1 MSKGEGRKRD
11 TVRIGSVAFP
21 LLFLQI
27 KETVM
32 KLETLK
38 RIVFACVAVMLFGVA
53 GTAAAQGYIGVGAG
67 ITTFDLCDDLNALGL
82 TSCDDKDTGWKLFGG
97 YKFTP
102 NFAVEGAWIDL
113 GEVSASDG
121 FVTVTGEVDGFQIAA
136 VGIFPINPQFGIF
149 GKVGAYMW
157 DVSATASAPGFASAS
172 ASDDGTDIMFGAGV
186 SWNFTSNFGL
196 RAEWERFDIDGDG
209 LDFLSVG
216 VQFNF

>member
-1 MSKGEGRKRD
+1 
-11 TVRIGSVAFP
+11 

-38 RIVFACVAVMLFGVA
+38 RVGFACVAVMLFGVA

-67 ITTFDLCDDLNALGL
+67 LTRADLCGDLNALGA

-113 GEVSASDG
+113 GKVSASAG
-121 FVTVTGEVDGFQIAA
+121 GATATGKVDGFQVAA
-136 VGIFPINPQFGIF
+136 VGMYPINPQFGIF
-149 GKVGAYMW
+149 GKVGAYRW
-157 DVSATASAPGFASAS
+157 DATVSAPGFGSV
-172 ASDDGTDIMFGAGV
+172 SDNGTDIMFGAGV
-186 SWNFTSNFGL
+186 NWNFSRQFGM
-196 RAEWERFDIDGDG
+196 RAEWERFDIDGDAI
-209 LDFLSVG
+209 DFLSVG

>member
-1 MSKGEGRKRD
+1 
-11 TVRIGSVAFP
+11 
-21 LLFLQI
+21 
-27 KETVM
+27 M

-67 ITTFDLCDDLNALGL
+67 LTTFDLCDDLNALGA
-82 TSCDDKDTGWKLFGG
+82 TSCDDKDIGWKLFGG

-113 GEVSASDG
+113 GEVSALAG
-121 FVTVTGEVDGFQIAA
+121 GATITGEVDGFQVAA

-157 DVSATASAPGFASAS
+157 DATVSAPGFVSESA
-172 ASDDGTDIMFGAGV
+172 DGTDIMFGAGV
-186 SWNFTSNFGL
+186 MWNVSQQLGI